1 MTTYKII
8 APNRPTQMRLDVFSQ
23 NFHSVILRLR
33 PNLLLVF
40 LLAFIFAR
48 PVAAQNADVGVTI
61 YPPNLDVITNDWM
74 PYMIMVTNNG
84 PGAAQNVTATT
95 TLPANFGLIDA
106 SPSYAVTNNVLTF
119 NFGTLTN
126 LAARL
131 ISVRARPTNSGAFNL
146 TATVSSSVS
155 TDPVSA
161 NNSSNPGIT
170 VGTYLPGTLA
180 VSMVS
185 TSKFNPQTGLMEQTV
200 QLSNTG
206 PSSVPSARIVVS
218 GLTSTNYVYFAAGTN
233 DGKQFVLYPLPLE
246 PMQTANLVL
255 QFYSSTRTLVVS
267 NSQFQAYPT
276 VLASLNPPG
285 VLGANIPITKV
296 LRLSTG
302 YTMIEYPS
310 LIGSNYTIL
319 YSDDPAFTKPR
330 AVPASIKAPA
340 SAIQWIDHG
349 PPLTTS
355 TPTPPAPRYYR
366 VFINPI

>member
-1 MTTYKII
+1 MTPYRII
-8 APNRPTQMRLDVFSQ
+8 TPNHSAQMRLDRCLCQ
-23 NFHSVILRLR
+23 CLRLR
-33 PNLLLVF
+33 PHLLHVLLVTV
-40 LLAFIFAR
+40 IFAQ
-48 PVAAQNADVGVTI
+48 PVAAQNADVGVTV
-61 YPPNLDVITNDWM
+61 YAPNLDVITNDWM
-74 PYMIMVTNNG
+74 PYTIMVTNNG

-95 TLPANFGLIDA
+95 TLPSNFGLIDA
-106 SPSYAVTNNVLTF
+106 SPSYSLAGNVLTF

-126 LAARL
+126 LAARF

-155 TDPVSA
+155 TDLVSA
-161 NNSSNPGIT
+161 NNSSSAGIS
-170 VGTYLPGTLA
+170 VGTYLPGTLT
-180 VSMVS
+180 VSLVS
-185 TSKFNPQTGLMEQTV
+185 TQKYNPQTGLLEQAV
-200 QLSNTG
+200 QLSNAG
-206 PSSVPSARIVVS
+206 PSAVPSARIVVS
-218 GLTSTNYVYFAAGTN
+218 GTTSTNYTYFAAGTN
-233 DGKQFVLYPLPLE
+233 SGKQFVLYPLPLE
-246 PMQTANLVL
+246 PMQTVNLVL

-267 NSQFQAYPT
+267 NLQFQAYPT

-319 YSDDPAFTKPR
+319 YSDDPAFTKPK
-330 AVPASIKAPA
+330 AVPASITAPA
-340 SAIQWIDHG
+340 DVIQWIDHG

-366 VFINPI
+366 VFINPT